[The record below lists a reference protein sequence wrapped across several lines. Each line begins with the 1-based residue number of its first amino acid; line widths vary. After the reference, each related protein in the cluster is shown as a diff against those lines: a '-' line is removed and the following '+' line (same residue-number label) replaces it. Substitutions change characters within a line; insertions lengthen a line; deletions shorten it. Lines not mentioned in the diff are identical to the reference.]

1 MRKHLQK
8 GMTLLELLIV
18 VAIIAIIA
26 AIATANYLGALT
38 RAKQKRTVADIRIIA
53 SAWEARASD
62 THSYQ
67 VAGYTFAGAQVP
79 YTALHAALAPTYARA
94 LPQYDGWSR
103 PLEFNVTSGSSADE
117 GSYLIRSA
125 GRDGAY
131 DTSTAPGATNDP
143 DCDIVFSDG
152 SFLVYPEVAQT
163 N

>member
-1 MRKHLQK
+1 MRKRHQE

-26 AIATANYLGALT
+26 AMATANYLGALT

-67 VAGYTFAGAQVP
+67 VAGYTFAGTQIP
-79 YTALHAALAPTYARA
+79 YGSLRVALTPTYARA
-94 LPQYDGWSR
+94 LPESDGWSR
-103 PLEFNVTSGSSADE
+103 PLQFSVTSGSSAEE

-125 GRDGAY
+125 GRDGTY
-131 DTSTAPGATNDP
+131 DTSTVAGATNDP

-152 SFLVYPEVAQT
+152 SFLIYPEVAQS